1 MMVVADDELVASIVA
16 IDATV
21 AATVT
26 VVVSNVV
33 IPEFA
38 AVAVLD
44 KDVVARIVTFVAV
57 VFELVVPVA
66 AVPMVYSAVW
76 VSPVDAVLIIMV
88 ELDVDDMTGDVVLS
102 MVSVI
107 VDMLVA
113 AVILELT
120 VWIVAVFVPVVP
132 TVTGNNVTSTV
143 PVGVTLPAVVL
154 GMLAELIVPVT
165 TVDVIFSTVCVSA
178 VPLIRLVISMV
189 DSDAVT
195 VAPRVSVIV
204 LRSNVF
210 VAVALVV
217 NEVTDVILSD
227 VSSDNSV
234 LSVEKRVVEV
244 IDAVSV
250 STVPVAIVDVAK
262 VE

>member
-1 MMVVADDELVASIVA
+1 L
-16 IDATV
+16 
-21 AATVT
+21 
-26 VVVSNVV
+26 
-33 IPEFA
+33 
-38 AVAVLD
+38 
-44 KDVVARIVTFVAV
+44 
-57 VFELVVPVA
+57 
-66 AVPMVYSAVW
+66 
-76 VSPVDAVLIIMV
+76 
-88 ELDVDDMTGDVVLS
+88 
-102 MVSVI
+102 
-107 VDMLVA
+107 
-113 AVILELT
+113 
-120 VWIVAVFVPVVP
+120 VPVVP
-132 TVTGNNVTSTV
+132 AVTGNNVTSTV

-154 GMLAELIVPVT
+154 GMLAELMVPVI
-165 TVDVIFSTVCVSA
+165 TVDVTFSTVCVSA